1 MGLGIGHELAKLE
14 DLTGDAYLIR
24 LNGAELHRSS
34 SHTDQSPSEVLQR
47 YESYCRESPSLLG
60 RAMRDIPATLSD
72 RAVLPSESP
81 LRVAVVRDE
90 KEDRGM
96 VACFVEDPDVSAE
109 ALGAS
114 LVAFAETGDLSKL
127 GRFRY
132 AFAERSTS
140 ARGGTHVVTFW
151 SDGEL
156 NVGKMFPAAGDAPGT
171 DSSIAP
177 RPEGSRRTFSASVE
191 GYPGAVRVYE
201 CSARRAVIEKMYDE
215 TLVAKGF
222 TRVAAKSAKRG
233 VAYVDA
239 GNAEVVVAFV
249 EERERTIVTIVEAS
263 APSTTGVHVE
273 VQR

>member
-1 MGLGIGHELAKLE
+1 MTAYSTCAFGMLAAGAARSVYADAREMGLGIGHELAKLE

-114 LVAFAETGDLSKL
+114 LVAFADTGDLSKL
-127 GRFRY
+127 GRCRY
-132 AFAERSTS
+132 ACAERSTS
-140 ARGGTHVVTFW
+140 ARGGTHVVTDG
-151 SDGEL
+151 SDGGL
-156 NVGKMFPAAGDAPGT
+156 NVGNRFAPAGDAPARAIRHVLPTGARQAARVVLHAHA
-171 DSSIAP
+171 IA
-177 RPEGSRRTFSASVE
+177 GL
-191 GYPGAVRVYE
+191 
-201 CSARRAVIEKMYDE
+201 AR
-215 TLVAKGF
+215 
-222 TRVAAKSAKRG
+222 
-233 VAYVDA
+233 
-239 GNAEVVVAFV
+239 
-249 EERERTIVTIVEAS
+249 
-263 APSTTGVHVE
+263 
-273 VQR
+273 